1 MEGVHT
7 TFLYLHMRPFRRHL
21 LQCRDDGRVQLLS
34 AHGDFTDNIVSSGWH
49 GEHTWA
55 HPFQAWTVTL
65 HYLGAA
71 ADHYK
76 RLRIVTDMQ
85 GLLSYTAFFAGQRW
99 AYLIMTNP
107 MSTAC
112 AQRLLDGGLEPP
124 PPPPVAGP
132 SAAQAVRMHPGP
144 IAAQAVLALED
155 VPDRG
160 RSSGSADVP
169 PPPPAG
175 PPPFRFGWFYV

>member
-49 GEHTWA
+49 GEHTWV

-65 HYLGAA
+65 HYLGDA

-76 RLRIVTDMQ
+76 RLRIVSDLQ
-85 GLLSYTAFFAGQRW
+85 GLLSFTAFFAGQRW

-132 SAAQAVRMHPGP
+132 SAAQAVRML
-144 IAAQAVLALED
+144 QLRD
-155 VPDRG
+155 DPDRAG
-160 RSSGSADVP
+160 VHPNPPGFP

-175 PPPFRFGWFYV
+175 PPPFRLRGWTYV